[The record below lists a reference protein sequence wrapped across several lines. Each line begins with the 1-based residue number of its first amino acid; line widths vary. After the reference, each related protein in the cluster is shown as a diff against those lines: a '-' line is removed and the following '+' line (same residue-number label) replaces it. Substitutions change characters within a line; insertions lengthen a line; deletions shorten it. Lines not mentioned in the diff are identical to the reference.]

1 MIIRSIRIR
10 QIFDSRGEPT
20 IEVELFNDSGKLFR
34 ASVPSGKSRGSKEA
48 VVFGFGEAHVA
59 ERYLS
64 DVLTGKEF
72 ASIRALDDEMKNA
85 DGTPGKSK
93 IGGNVMLGVSIAGS
107 RMLAEEKG
115 LPLWELLRRE
125 FFGDILERPSPPLIF
140 SNLINGG
147 AHAKNN
153 LDIQEY
159 MVVVRT
165 KRSYEESV
173 SKLISL
179 YRHIGEGLSRMHME
193 GMRVPLG
200 DEGGY
205 AVNFRDNFAPIAIL
219 EKYLEEEDR
228 EGMFSIGLDVAASSF
243 FEEGRYDF
251 EGSPRTG
258 ENLLEAYVSYFERSK
273 LLCTI
278 EDPFAESEPEM
289 FGKLLAVAGTKW
301 IVGDDLTVT
310 NPLYIEEYGKKNE
323 INAVIIKPNQIG
335 TVSEACDAVNSARRN
350 GIKTIVSH
358 RSGETEDVFII
369 ELAKAANVDGV
380 KIGAPT
386 KERMVKFN
394 ELVRL
399 FEPK

>member
-20 IEVELFNDSGKLFR
+20 IEVELLDEKGEWFR
-34 ASVPSGKSRGSKEA
+34 ASVPSGKSRGSREA
-48 VVFGFGEAHVA
+48 AVFDLEEARVA

-64 DVLTGKEF
+64 DVLIGKKF
-72 ASIRALDDEMKNA
+72 DSVRALDEKMKNA
-85 DGTPGKSK
+85 DGTPAKSK

-107 RMLAEEKG
+107 RILAEEAN

-125 FFGDILERPSPPLIF
+125 FFGNVSEPSHPPLIF

-159 MVVVRT
+159 MIVVRT
-165 KRSYEESV
+165 KGSYEESI

-179 YRHIGEGLSRMHME
+179 YRHLGEGLSRVHME

-205 AVNFRDNFAPIAIL
+205 AVNFKDNFAPIAIL
-219 EKYLEEEDR
+219 EKYAEERNR
-228 EGMFSIGLDVAASSF
+228 ENIFSIGIDVAASSF
-243 FEEGRYDF
+243 FREGRYTF
-251 EGSPRTG
+251 EGIPRRG
-258 ENLLEAYVSYFERSK
+258 KDLLEKYISYFKQSK

-289 FGKLLAVAGTKW
+289 FGKLLDAVETKW
-301 IVGDDLTVT
+301 VVGDDLTVT
-310 NPLYIEEYGKKNE
+310 TPFSIEEYAKKKK

-335 TVSEACDAVNSARRN
+335 TVSEACDAMNSAREN

-358 RSGETEDVFII
+358 RSGETEDIFII
-369 ELAKAANVDGV
+369 ELAKAGSADGV

-386 KERMVKFN
+386 KERMIKFN
-394 ELVRL
+394 ELIRL